1 MSLNIVDL
9 KFSYPNQNV
18 LKNISFFLKEGQMVG
33 LLGPNGTGKT
43 TLLKLILSIL
53 KSEKGIIEINNTN
66 IRNLKAKEI
75 SKIIAYV
82 PQLTELNYL
91 SVYENILLGRI
102 PHLKFNLSESDY
114 KVCDEVISLL
124 ALEHLALKKIGEISG
139 GETQLVE
146 IGRALAQEAN
156 ILVLDEISSNLDLK
170 NQIMVMQKLKQI
182 TKEKNILTLMATHD
196 LNLALNYCDTFIFLK
211 EGKVIKMGSSE
222 IVNTSLIKEVYEI
235 DSIVHKV
242 NEKQVVIPL

>member
-1 MSLNIVDL
+1 MSLKIVDL
-9 KFSYPNQNV
+9 EFSYPSQSV
-18 LKNISFFLKEGQMVG
+18 LKNINFFLKEGEMVS
-33 LLGPNGTGKT
+33 LLGPNGAGKT

-53 KSEKGIIEINNTN
+53 KSDKGFIEINNTN
-66 IRNLKAKEI
+66 IKSLKAKEI
-75 SKIIAYV
+75 SKVIAYV
-82 PQLTELNYL
+82 PQLAELSYL
-91 SVYENILLGRI
+91 SVYENILLGRV

-124 ALEHLALKKIGEISG
+124 GIEHLTLKKMGEISG

-170 NQIMVMQKLKQI
+170 NQTMVMQKLKQI

-211 EGKVIKMGSSE
+211 DGKIVKEGSSE
-222 IVNTSLIKEVYEI
+222 IVTTSLIKEVYEV
-235 DSIVHKV
+235 DSIVKKV